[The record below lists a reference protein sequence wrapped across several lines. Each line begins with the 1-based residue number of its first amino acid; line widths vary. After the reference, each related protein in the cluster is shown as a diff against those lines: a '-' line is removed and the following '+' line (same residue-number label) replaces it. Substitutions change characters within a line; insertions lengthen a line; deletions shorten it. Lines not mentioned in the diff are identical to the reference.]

1 MKKVDRISRAVE
13 LTARGRRPA
22 RRDTTKE
29 RVSIQYTQTRRVFL
43 SRDRLRETRVLTED
57 ADPLVKDAYR
67 LLRTR
72 ILHRMRQN
80 GWRTLG
86 VTSASPSEGKS
97 LTSINLA
104 VSIALEVEHTAL
116 LVDADLRRPTVHQ
129 YLGIEPK
136 LGLSDC
142 LRGAPI
148 EEALVNPSLR
158 NFVVLPGRY
167 DESVGSE
174 YAASGRMTEMVQELR
189 ERYPDRVV
197 IFDLSPILV
206 GDDALA
212 LARQLDALL
221 VVIEEG
227 GTDSRALTHG
237 IELLEDVE
245 IIGTVLN
252 KARDVKNKPYDY
264 YYHY

>member
-1 MKKVDRISRAVE
+1 MDKITRAVE
-13 LTARGRRPA
+13 MTARGRRPV
-22 RRDTTKE
+22 RRDTSNE
-29 RVSIQYTQTRRVFL
+29 GVSVQYNETRRVFL
-43 SRDRLRETRVLTED
+43 SRDKLRDSRVLTEESE
-57 ADPLVKDAYR
+57 PQVKDAYR

-72 ILHRMRQN
+72 VLHRMRQN

-97 LTSINLA
+97 LTSINLG

-116 LVDADLRRPTVHQ
+116 LVDADLRRPTIHN

-136 LGLSDC
+136 IGLSDC

-148 EEALVNPSLR
+148 KDALINPSLR
-158 NFVVLPGRY
+158 NFVVLPGRR
-167 DESVGSE
+167 DRNVGSE
-174 YAASGRMTEMVQELR
+174 YASSVRMTEMVQEIR
-189 ERYPDRVV
+189 DRYPDRVA

-212 LARQLDALL
+212 MARQLDALL
-221 VVIEEG
+221 IVVEEG
-227 GTDSRALTHG
+227 GTDSRALAHG

-245 IIGTVLN
+245 ILGTVFN
-252 KARDVKNKPYDY
+252 KARSVQNKPYDY

>member
-1 MKKVDRISRAVE
+1 MDRIGRAVE

-22 RRDTTKE
+22 RGSAKQ
-29 RVSIQYTQTRRVFL
+29 RVAIDYNQTRRVFL
-43 SRDRLRETRVLTED
+43 SRDKLRDNRILTED
-57 ADPLVKDAYR
+57 SEPEVKDAYR

-72 ILHRMRQN
+72 VLHRMRQN

-129 YLGIEPK
+129 YLGIPPEV
-136 LGLSDC
+136 GLSDC
-142 LRGAPI
+142 LRGAPVRD
-148 EEALVNPSLR
+148 ALVNPSLR
-158 NFVVLPGRY
+158 NFVVLPGRR
-167 DESVGSE
+167 DDSVGSE
-174 YAASGRMTEMVQELR
+174 YALSARMTEMVQELR
-189 ERYPDRVV
+189 GRYADRVV
-197 IFDLSPILV
+197 LFDLSPILV

-221 VVIEEG
+221 IVVEEG
-227 GTDSRALTHG
+227 STDVRALSHG

-245 IIGTVLN
+245 VLGTVLN
-252 KARDVKNKPYDY
+252 KARTARNNPYDY